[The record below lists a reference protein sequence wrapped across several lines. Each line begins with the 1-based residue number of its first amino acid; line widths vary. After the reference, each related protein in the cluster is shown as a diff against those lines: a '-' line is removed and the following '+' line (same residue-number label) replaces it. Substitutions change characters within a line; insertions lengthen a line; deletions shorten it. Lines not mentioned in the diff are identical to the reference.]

1 MLVCRSLISRV
12 ERSAAQF
19 ETSTAAAYRQ
29 IDPDDP
35 ATARPLGQGALV
47 ALGPG
52 RYVNRAIG
60 ITLEDPADA
69 TLDEIEAFFATAD
82 LPPSIEVSSW
92 ASTPVLDRLA
102 ARGYRPDWFRNVYVR
117 LPAAPVD
124 TGADPSGPVIHP
136 VDEDSLG
143 DWQRVFAAS
152 FEYSSNHDL
161 ATALRYTEA
170 LRLVPGTTHLVATHD
185 GEAVACASLNVVDGV
200 GWLGGAATIPQL
212 RGHGVHADL
221 LDHRLALAIELGCDI
236 LAATALPSGSSAR
249 NLHRAGFQLG
259 WTQVVMTR

>member
-1 MLVCRSLISRV
+1 M
-12 ERSAAQF
+12 
-19 ETSTAAAYRQ
+19 
-29 IDPDDP
+29 
-35 ATARPLGQGALV
+35 
-47 ALGPG
+47 
-52 RYVNRAIG
+52 
-60 ITLEDPADA
+60 
-69 TLDEIEAFFATAD
+69 
-82 LPPSIEVSSW
+82 
-92 ASTPVLDRLA
+92 
-102 ARGYRPDWFRNVYVR
+102 
-117 LPAAPVD
+117 
-124 TGADPSGPVIHP
+124 
-136 VDEDSLG
+136 
-143 DWQRVFAAS
+143 FAAS

-221 LDHRLALAIELGCDI
+221 LDHRLALAIE
-236 LAATALPSGSSAR
+236 SSAR

>member
-1 MLVCRSLISRV
+1 M
-12 ERSAAQF
+12 
-19 ETSTAAAYRQ
+19 
-29 IDPDDP
+29 
-35 ATARPLGQGALV
+35 
-47 ALGPG
+47 
-52 RYVNRAIG
+52 
-60 ITLEDPADA
+60 
-69 TLDEIEAFFATAD
+69 
-82 LPPSIEVSSW
+82 
-92 ASTPVLDRLA
+92 
-102 ARGYRPDWFRNVYVR
+102 
-117 LPAAPVD
+117 
-124 TGADPSGPVIHP
+124 
-136 VDEDSLG
+136 
-143 DWQRVFAAS
+143 FAAS